1 MIGSFMPQGNTVA
14 ITSAVASTAAVQ
26 VPNSQG
32 SAGLGPSDY
41 LLNVVGAVTVFVVF
55 TTIQNYAA
63 NGNAA
68 TAAVIPV
75 NGTPA
80 NGFPVAPGVPQVV
93 TIAPGAY
100 VTSIATATT
109 STLYITPGQRN

>member
-1 MIGSFMPQGNTVA
+1 MIGSFMPQGSTVA
-14 ITSAVASTAAVQ
+14 ITSAVTSTAAVQ
-26 VPNSQG
+26 VPNAQG

-41 LLNVVGAVTVFVVF
+41 LLNVVGAVPVFVQF
-55 TTIQNYAA
+55 TTIQTYSA

-68 TAAVIPV
+68 AAAVIPV
-75 NGTPA
+75 PGTPTTA
-80 NGFPVAPGVPQVV
+80 IPVAPGVPQVV
-93 TIAPGAY
+93 TIAPGCY